1 MSCPH
6 CGAASTT
13 EQAQRTALGYRKF
26 RCRAC
31 QRLFN
36 ERTGT
41 LFNFLE
47 YPTDIVLLVV
57 MWRVRYKLSLRDLAE
72 MFLTR
77 GFVFTHEAV
86 RDWEARFAPLIAE
99 RLRAKRRGRG
109 GVSWYADETYVKVH
123 GRWCYLYR
131 AIDREGNLLDAMV
144 SETRDFEAAKQF
156 FARALAIVGQPPQ
169 RVTTDGHPAYPRA
182 IRETLGQEV
191 LHRCNP
197 YLNSRL
203 EQDHRGIK
211 QRYYPMQGFGSVE
224 SAARFC
230 QAFEEVRQWFRPRQR
245 MKQAV
250 SLAVKRRLFVERVAA
265 LQTIILAA

>member
-1 MSCPH
+1 MSCLH

-26 RCRAC
+26 RCQVCKR
-31 QRLFN
+31 QFN

-41 LFNFLE
+41 PFNFLE

-77 GFVFTHEAV
+77 SFTFTHEAV
-86 RDWEARFAPLIAE
+86 REWEARFAPLMAE

-109 GVSWYADETYVKVH
+109 GVSWYADETYVKVQ

-131 AIDREGNLLDAMV
+131 AIDREGNLLDAML
-144 SETRDFEAAKQF
+144 SETRNLEAAKQF
-156 FARALAIVGQPPQ
+156 FARALAVVGKPPQ
-169 RVTTDGHPAYPRA
+169 RVTTDGHSAYPRA
-182 IRETLGQEV
+182 IRETLGRKV

-211 QRYYPMQGFGSVE
+211 QRYYPMLGFGKVA

-230 QAFEEVRQWFRPRQR
+230 QAFEEVRQWFRSRQR
-245 MKQAV
+245 MTQAV
-250 SLAVKRRLFVERVAA
+250 SLADKRRLFVERFAG
-265 LQTIILAA
+265 LQAMMLAA

>member
-26 RCRAC
+26 RCQVC
-31 QRLFN
+31 NRLFN

-41 LFNFLE
+41 PFNCLA

-57 MWRVRYKLSLRDLAE
+57 VWRVRYKLSLRDLAE

-77 GFVFTHEAV
+77 RFTFPHEAV
-86 RDWEARFAPLIAE
+86 REWEARFAPLRAE

-109 GVSWYADETYVKVH
+109 GVLWYADETYVKVQ
-123 GRWCYLYR
+123 GRWWYLYR
-131 AIDREGNLLDAMV
+131 AIDREGNLLDALL
-144 SETRDFEAAKQF
+144 SETREVEAAKQV
-156 FARALAIVGQPPQ
+156 FASALAVVGKPAP

-182 IRETLGQEV
+182 IREMLGRKV
-191 LHRCNP
+191 FPRCRP
-197 YLNSRL
+197 YLSSRL

-211 QRYYPMQGFGSVE
+211 QRYYPMQGFGKVE

-230 QAFEEVRQWFRPRQR
+230 QVCEEVRQWFRPRQR

-250 SLAVKRRLFVERVAA
+250 ALAAKRRLFVERFAV
-265 LQTIILAA
+265 LQAMRLAA

>member
-1 MSCPH
+1 MACPY
-6 CGAASTT
+6 CQAAFTA

-26 RCRAC
+26 GC
-31 QRLFN
+31 QVCKRLFN

-41 LFNFLE
+41 PFNFLE
-47 YPTDIVLLVV
+47 YPTDIVLLVIV
-57 MWRVRYKLSLRDLAE
+57 GRMRYKLSLRDLAE

-86 RDWEARFAPLIAE
+86 RNWEARFAPLLAE
-99 RLRAKRRGRG
+99 HLRAKRRGGG
-109 GVSWYADETYVKVH
+109 GVSWYADETYVKVE
-123 GRWCYLYR
+123 GRWCYHYR
-131 AIDREGNLLDAMV
+131 AIDREGNLIDARL
-144 SETRDFEAAKQF
+144 SETRDLQAAKQF
-156 FARALAIVGQPPQ
+156 FAQALAVIGKPPQ
-169 RVTTDGHPAYPRA
+169 RVTTDGHAAYPRA
-182 IRETLGQEV
+182 IRETLGRKV

-211 QRYYPMQGFGSVE
+211 QRYYPMQGFGKVE

-245 MKQAV
+245 MTQAV
-250 SLAVKRRLFVERVAA
+250 SLADKRRLFVELFATLQAMMIAA
-265 LQTIILAA
+265 

>member
-6 CGAASTT
+6 CGAATT
-13 EQAQRTALGYRKF
+13 IEQTQRTALGYRKF
-26 RCRAC
+26 RCQTCA
-31 QRLFN
+31 RLFN

-41 LFNFLE
+41 PFNFLE

-57 MWRVRYKLSLRDLAE
+57 VWQLRYKLSLRDLEE

-77 GFVFTHEAV
+77 GFEFTHEAI

-99 RLRAKRRGRG
+99 RLRTKRRGRA
-109 GVSWYADETYVKVH
+109 GVSWYTDETYVKVH

-131 AIDREGNLLDAMV
+131 AIDRDGNLIDSML
-144 SETRDFEAAKQF
+144 SQTRDLKAAKRF
-156 FARALAIVGQPPQ
+156 FTQALAVEGSPPE
-169 RVTTDGHPAYPRA
+169 RVTTDGHDAYPRA
-182 IRETLGQEV
+182 IREILGSRV
-191 LHRCNP
+191 KHRCNR

-203 EQDHRGIK
+203 EQDHRGVK

-230 QAFEEVRQWFRPRQR
+230 RAFEEVRQWFRARSR
-245 MKQAV
+245 MKQTV
-250 SLAVKRRLFVERVAA
+250 SLSEKRRLFLERSEALNAVVMAA
-265 LQTIILAA
+265 